1 MPSQASDASLRSGR
15 APETFSIIRTGFYPV
30 HPSRDTDVK
39 NTSILPHARLLAGTA
54 LIVLG
59 AHESALAQAAETT
72 VLEQITVQGTGN
84 ETGTGPVGGYVA
96 KKSTSGSKS
105 DTPLKDIPQSVS
117 VIGRQELDD
126 RAVVTKVD
134 EALRYTPGVL
144 TQQFGADPDT
154 DWFYLRGFDAS
165 QTGVFLDGLPLFS
178 YGFGNFQ
185 IDAYSLDRVEVLK
198 GASSVL
204 YGGANPGGIVQLS
217 SKRPQ
222 DEPVRETEVGINNFG
237 NAFFGFD
244 LGDKID
250 EEGVWTYRVTGKVA
264 GGDTYTDYSN
274 DLRGFIMP
282 QITFQPDAE
291 TKATV
296 YGYFSALDQVH
307 TGNGFLPYEGTV
319 ANGSFGKISR
329 DSFFSEPD
337 MDKGRAYQSL
347 VGYEISHEFDSGW
360 TLSQN
365 ARYAHLN
372 KHERGVFANGLTATG
387 SDTLNRFA
395 SDEVSK
401 VDSFNIDNRAE
412 KEFETGA
419 LDHSLLLGID
429 YKHFQLDR
437 VQRAGSADPINVVNP
452 VYTGNYTLGSPYADD
467 VLTQQQ
473 LGIYAQDRIRFGDG
487 WLLTLN
493 GRYDYV
499 DTDVDNR
506 IGASRSS
513 NDNALSGRAG
523 LAYEF
528 ANGLT
533 PYVSVSTFFNPLV
546 DSLPSGA
553 IAKPEEGHQFETGV
567 KYEPDFFDGTLTAS
581 VFKLVKENAVVSYTN
596 AGVTTSGQFG
606 EVESQGIELE
616 AKVNLNENWKAL
628 AAYSY
633 TDIEIT
639 KDANPNLVGKSPW
652 LIPNQTASLWLN
664 YSFTSDALEGLS
676 LGAGVRLKG
685 KSYADQANTLDVASA
700 AVIDAAIRYEKNDWT
715 ASVNV
720 ANLFDRDY
728 VAGCAGANVCAW
740 GDSRTVTFK
749 IAKKW

>member
-1 MPSQASDASLRSGR
+1 MKK
-15 APETFSIIRTGFYPV
+15 TN
-30 HPSRDTDVK
+30 H
-39 NTSILPHARLLAGTA
+39 ILLTRLLTGTA
-54 LIVLG
+54 LLVLG
-59 AHESALAQAAETT
+59 VPHASFAQEAGTT
-72 VLEQITVQGTGN
+72 VLEQITVQGAGDA
-84 ETGTGPVGGYVA
+84 TGTGPVDGYVA

-105 DTPLKDIPQSVS
+105 DTPLKEIPQSVS
-117 VIGRQELDD
+117 VIGREELDD

-144 TQQFGADPDT
+144 TQQFGVDADT

-165 QTGVFLDGLPLFS
+165 QTGVFLDGLNLFS
-178 YGFGNFQ
+178 YAFGNFQ
-185 IDAYSLDRVEVLK
+185 IDAYSLERVEVLK
-198 GASSVL
+198 GASSVI
-204 YGGANPGGIVQLS
+204 YGGANPGGIVQLT

-222 DEPVRETEVGINNFG
+222 DEPIRQTEVGINNFG

-250 EEGVWTYRVTGKVA
+250 EEGVWKYRVTGKVA

-282 QITFQPDAE
+282 QISFEPDAQ
-291 TKATV
+291 TSATV

-307 TGNGFLPYEGTV
+307 TGNSFLPYEGTV
-319 ANGSFGKISR
+319 VNGSFGKISR

-347 VGYEISHEFDSGW
+347 VGYEISHEFDNGW
-360 TLSQN
+360 KLSQN
-365 ARYAHLN
+365 ARYAYLN
-372 KHERGVFANGLTATG
+372 KHETGVFGNGLTAVG

-419 LDHSLLLGID
+419 LDHNLLLGLD

-452 VYTGNYTLGSPYADD
+452 VYTGNYTLGSPYADE
-467 VLTQQQ
+467 LITQQQ
-473 LGIYAQDRIRFGDG
+473 LGVYAQDRIRFGDG
-487 WLLTLN
+487 WLVTLN

-499 DTDVDNR
+499 DTDVENR

-513 NDNALSGRAG
+513 NDSALSGRAG

-528 ANGLT
+528 DNGLT
-533 PYVSVSTFFNPLV
+533 PYVSASTFFNPLV
-546 DSLPSGA
+546 DSLANGET
-553 IAKPEEGHQFETGV
+553 AKPEEGHQFETGV
-567 KYEPDFFDGTLTAS
+567 KYEPDFFDGTLNAS
-581 VFKLVKENAVVSYTN
+581 VFKLVKQNAIVSYTDSN
-596 AGVTTSGQFG
+596 NKFVSGQFG
-606 EVESQGIELE
+606 EVESQGVELE

-639 KDANPNLVGKSPW
+639 EDANPNLIGKSPW
-652 LIPNQTASLWLN
+652 LIPNHTASLWLD
-664 YSFTSDALEGLS
+664 YSFTNDTLEGLS
-676 LGAGVRLKG
+676 LGGGVRFKG
-685 KSYADQANTLDVASA
+685 KSYADQLNQLEVPSA
-700 AVIDAAIRYEKNDWT
+700 AVFDAAIRYEKNDWT

-720 ANLFDRDY
+720 ANLFDKEY

-740 GDSRTVTFK
+740 GDSRTITFK
-749 IAKKW
+749 LSKKW